1 MLPSDPPRLRLLQR
15 REIEARIVGPLVR
28 AYARELG
35 QERALEVLRE
45 VVEQLARDSGAALA
59 HEAGDTSLTAFAS
72 VLDRWTEGGALELDV
87 LEQSE
92 DHLDFNVTRCRYA
105 ELYRSLGLADLG
117 ASLSC
122 CRDGALVEGFNPE
135 IGLSRTQTIME
146 GAPFCN
152 FRFSWRPDSKPS
164 SD

>member
-1 MLPSDPPRLRLLQR
+1 MPPSDPPRLSLLQR

-45 VVEQLARDSGAALA
+45 VTEQLARNSGAALA

-87 LEQSE
+87 LEKTE

-105 ELYRSLGLADLG
+105 ELYRSLGLVDLG
-117 ASLSC
+117 AGLSC
-122 CRDGALVEGFNPE
+122 CRDGALVEGFNPDIE
-135 IGLSRTQTIME
+135 LSRTQTIME

-152 FRFSWRPDSKPS
+152 FRFSRRTDPKPG